1 MAKTLTPRLSS
12 SRHLRF
18 FLSLTGALKSR
29 LTEPWGSE
37 ALTERRLSKSR
48 EATERGLCP
57 VHLLGG
63 HERVCCVCSRAS
75 GRPVCLLL
83 ARWFAEC
90 ARPLCCHWT
99 LGDHGRIRR
108 PARKGAVGRTGLE
121 RGASGGWDGVSQ
133 PRVVLFD
140 HHSVVKEEA
149 GGPAFMF
156 YIYHPLV
163 SPWDPEVLI
172 PAPRLPGS
180 RGRRYHGRGGL
191 ISQKA
196 QAATISLSG

>member
-1 MAKTLTPRLSS
+1 MGGGTNGIRRAFPHSPGVSTSSRRPGLRRLLSEVPKPRGHRPPQAGTEHQPGTQPGALLARWVTLAKTLTPRLSS

-83 ARWFAEC
+83 VRWFAEC

-99 LGDHGRIRR
+99 LGDRGRIRR

-121 RGASGGWDGVSQ
+121 RGASGGWDGV
-133 PRVVLFD
+133 
-140 HHSVVKEEA
+140 
-149 GGPAFMF
+149 
-156 YIYHPLV
+156 
-163 SPWDPEVLI
+163 
-172 PAPRLPGS
+172 
-180 RGRRYHGRGGL
+180 
-191 ISQKA
+191 
-196 QAATISLSG
+196 

>member
-1 MAKTLTPRLSS
+1 M
-12 SRHLRF
+12 
-18 FLSLTGALKSR
+18 
-29 LTEPWGSE
+29 
-37 ALTERRLSKSR
+37 
-48 EATERGLCP
+48 
-57 VHLLGG
+57 
-63 HERVCCVCSRAS
+63 
-75 GRPVCLLL
+75 
-83 ARWFAEC
+83 
-90 ARPLCCHWT
+90 
-99 LGDHGRIRR
+99 
-108 PARKGAVGRTGLE
+108 GRTGLE

-149 GGPAFMF
+149 GGPAFVF

-196 QAATISLSG
+196 QAAAISLSG